1 MARVKWQV
9 ASRARRK
16 KLLKSAKGYWG
27 ARHRLIRRAKETVMR
42 AKAYATRDRKVR
54 KREFRSLWVIRLN
67 ASARQRGLTYSQL
80 MAAFKRAKI
89 ALDRKQLS
97 ELAIHDPAAFN
108 QIVESAI
115 GESVVRSP

>member
-1 MARVKWQV
+1 
-9 ASRARRK
+9 
-16 KLLKSAKGYWG
+16 
-27 ARHRLIRRAKETVMR
+27 MR